1 MGNHGAYFLCSRR
14 PRSALCSYEIC
25 LHRCRNR
32 PVARKV
38 VECNHA
44 TCYNWDH
51 KGGIGM
57 LGEQIKEKREQKRMT
72 QEELAEKVGVSR
84 QAISKWEQNLA
95 KPAGSNLKILCEILT
110 LDESSLVGV
119 PKNGQS
125 DGALDGNRPAKQ
137 PGAKGIKA
145 VVTACI
151 PWSGW
156 AVAAVLA
163 VILLLPHL
171 RGLPAPGTGAV
182 QKMIGYIQI
191 AGDRL
196 TLDEIEFITDEDM
209 ERIKELGLTENDMP
223 NGYFIMNEDFE
234 LNSYRIGNTTYT
246 YINWGETD
254 PDKRIRSTRA
264 AWEFMNYLS
273 TYTDNGAGI
282 PFWVEVMDGEV
293 LSITEQYVP

>member
-1 MGNHGAYFLCSRR
+1 
-14 PRSALCSYEIC
+14 
-25 LHRCRNR
+25 
-32 PVARKV
+32 
-38 VECNHA
+38 
-44 TCYNWDH
+44 
-51 KGGIGM
+51 M

-95 KPAGSNLKILCEILT
+95 KPAGSNLQTLCEILD
-110 LDESSLVGV
+110 LNESGLVGA
-119 PKNGQS
+119 PKNGQP
-125 DGALDGNRPAKQ
+125 DGTLDGNRPATQ
-137 PGAKGIKA
+137 PGPKGIKA
-145 VVTACI
+145 AVTACI

-156 AVAAVLA
+156 VVAAVLA
-163 VILLLPHL
+163 VILLFPHL
-171 RGLPAPGTGAV
+171 HGPSAAETGVV

-196 TLDEIEFITDEDM
+196 TLDEIEFITDEDT
-209 ERIKELGLTENDMP
+209 ERMKELGLTESDMP
-223 NGYFIMNEDFE
+223 DGYFIRNEDFE
-234 LNSYRIGNTTYT
+234 LNSYRIGNTAFT

-254 PDKRIRSTRA
+254 PEKRIRTTRA
-264 AWEFMNYLS
+264 AWEFMEYLS